1 MNHNVINYD
10 QKNYICQKHNEPFI
24 KYCSKCNVN
33 LCFSCE
39 EDHETHETISLGELK
54 PNIDEAKSKLMQMN
68 EEINFFN
75 NKIEQIIKKL
85 NELINIIN
93 IYYEINDNILNG
105 YDKKNRNFQIF
116 QNIKQISIDDEFYQ
130 ELTQIN
136 KIDNIEDQSF
146 NLIR

>member
-1 MNHNVINYD
+1 M
-10 QKNYICQKHNEPFI
+10 
-24 KYCSKCNVN
+24 
-33 LCFSCE
+33 
-39 EDHETHETISLGELK
+39 
-54 PNIDEAKSKLMQMN
+54 
-68 EEINFFN
+68 
-75 NKIEQIIKKL
+75 
-85 NELINIIN
+85 N